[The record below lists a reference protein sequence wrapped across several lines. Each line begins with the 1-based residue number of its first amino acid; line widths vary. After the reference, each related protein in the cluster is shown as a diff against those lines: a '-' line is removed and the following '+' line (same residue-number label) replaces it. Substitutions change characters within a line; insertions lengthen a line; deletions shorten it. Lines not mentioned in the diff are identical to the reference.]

1 MSGVWT
7 KTLQSTSY
15 TTPHCYRSVLS
26 NAKIMM
32 KSKYIYFGEIQLIF
46 KECNIFL
53 MIFICLESMT
63 EIVGGPDI
71 YVDRLS
77 TLQLTCR
84 WWWRWWQWWWWLT
97 TSLIWRKKNICKHA
111 IWNVSFRWITVSI
124 QSHMLSNVSWH
135 CFPRQ
140 AHNGSLRLIFL

>member
-32 KSKYIYFGEIQLIF
+32 KSKYLYLGEIQLIF
-46 KECNIFL
+46 V

-84 WWWRWWQWWWWLT
+84 
-97 TSLIWRKKNICKHA
+97 
-111 IWNVSFRWITVSI
+111 
-124 QSHMLSNVSWH
+124 
-135 CFPRQ
+135 
-140 AHNGSLRLIFL
+140 

>member
-1 MSGVWT
+1 MGMILGNEEEDELKTIGMYPEISLCIYVYNISYNYTWMSGVWA

-32 KSKYIYFGEIQLIF
+32 KSKFIYFGEIQLIF

-84 WWWRWWQWWWWLT
+84 
-97 TSLIWRKKNICKHA
+97 
-111 IWNVSFRWITVSI
+111 
-124 QSHMLSNVSWH
+124 
-135 CFPRQ
+135 
-140 AHNGSLRLIFL
+140 